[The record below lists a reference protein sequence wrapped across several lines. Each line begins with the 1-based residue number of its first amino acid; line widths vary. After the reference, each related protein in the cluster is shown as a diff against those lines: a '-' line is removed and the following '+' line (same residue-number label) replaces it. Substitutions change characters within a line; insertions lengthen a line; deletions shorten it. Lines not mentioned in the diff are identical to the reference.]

1 MKKQLRAALAHP
13 RLLLCIDR
21 LLFSIGPAI
30 NQPSTFTLLIAPPG
44 AGNIGDQAMVESF
57 LENTP
62 GDVRILCHGQQD
74 ISIPDQHMERTRVI
88 VLPGLIYGHLLP
100 HLRSIGVFRRL
111 LGRAQ
116 SLAIT
121 GADIMDGAYNWQA
134 STNRANLAWLA
145 AEAGVPARILGFSW
159 NGRAHPQTVTAL
171 KRATAAGVQLC
182 LRDPVSAARA
192 RADGLANVTDVA
204 DIVFA
209 ARTVNFATASRL
221 LYSLPAQCD
230 YALVNASGLIGR
242 APGKIEG
249 YVRIIRELQYQGLQ
263 VILLPHVCRPGGDDL
278 PVCRDIHQAL
288 NDPRV
293 ILVDQLLS
301 PSEIRGLTAGATL
314 TVTGRMHLAI
324 MSLYSGVPAITLATQ
339 GKVEGM
345 MRLFGAEFLCVDP
358 RPDFAE
364 RIIAVIQ
371 QILSRPDDLRQHL
384 HSKLPAVRRLASR
397 NFDGPPQESINQEEL
412 SCAYD

>member
-1 MKKQLRAALAHP
+1 MKKHIRAALGHP
-13 RLLLCIDR
+13 RLLHLFDR
-21 LLFSIGPAI
+21 LMFTIGPATS
-30 NQPSTFTLLIAPPG
+30 QPSTFSLLIAPPG
-44 AGNIGDQAMVESF
+44 AGNIGDQAMVEAF
-57 LENTP
+57 LENIP
-62 GDVRILCHGQQD
+62 GNVRIICHGQQD
-74 ISIPDQHMERTRVI
+74 ICIPDQHAERTRVI

-116 SLAIT
+116 MVAIT

-134 STNRANLAWLA
+134 STNRANIAWLA
-145 AEAGVPARILGFSW
+145 AQANIPVRILGFSW
-159 NGRAHPQTVTAL
+159 NGRAHPQALAAL

-182 LRDPVSAARA
+182 LRDPLSAERA
-192 RADGLANVTDVA
+192 RADGLANVTEVA

-209 ARTVNFATASRL
+209 ARTVNFATASQL
-221 LYSLPAQCD
+221 LYSLPSQCN

-242 APGKIEG
+242 SPVQIEG
-249 YVRIIRELQYQGLQ
+249 YVRIIRELQHHGLQ
-263 VILLPHVCRPGGDDL
+263 VILLPHVSRPGGDDL
-278 PVCRDIHQAL
+278 PVCREICEAL
-288 NDPRV
+288 GDSTVLMIER
-293 ILVDQLLS
+293 LLS
-301 PSEIRGLTAGATL
+301 PAEIRGLTAGATL

-345 MRLFGAEFLCVDP
+345 MRLFGAEFLAVEP

-364 RIIAVIQ
+364 RIVALIQ
-371 QILSRPDDLRQHL
+371 QVLARPDDLRQHL
-384 HSKLPAVRRLASR
+384 HSKLPAVRTLARR
-397 NFDGPPQESINQEEL
+397 NFDAAQPEPARQEEL

>member
-1 MKKQLRAALAHP
+1 MKKRIRAALGHP
-13 RLLLCIDR
+13 RLLLFIDR
-21 LLFSIGPAI
+21 LLFTVGPAT
-30 NQPSTFTLLIAPPG
+30 NQRSTFSLLIAPPG
-44 AGNIGDQAMVESF
+44 AGNIGDQAMIEAY

-62 GDVRILCHGQQD
+62 GDIRIICHGQQD
-74 ISIPDQHMERTRVI
+74 IIVPDQHIERTRVI
-88 VLPGLIYGHLLP
+88 VLPGLIYGHLIP
-100 HLRSIGVFRRL
+100 HVRSIGVFRRL

-134 STNRANLAWLA
+134 STNRANIAWLA
-145 AEAGVPARILGFSW
+145 AQAGVAVRILGFSW
-159 NGRAHPQTVTAL
+159 NGQAHPQAVTAL
-171 KRATAAGVQLC
+171 RRATAAGVQLC
-182 LRDPVSAARA
+182 LRDPLSAERA
-192 RADGLANVTDVA
+192 RADGLANVTEVA

-221 LYSLPAQCD
+221 LYSLPAHCD

-242 APGKIEG
+242 TQGQIDG
-249 YVRIIRELQYQGLQ
+249 YVRIIRELQHQGLQ
-263 VILLPHVCRPGGDDL
+263 VILLPHVSRPGGDDL
-278 PVCRDIHQAL
+278 PVCQAIHQAL
-288 NDPRV
+288 KDPQV
-293 ILVDQLLS
+293 VLVDQLLS
-301 PSEIRGLTAGATL
+301 PSEIRGLTASATL

-345 MRLFGAEFLCVDP
+345 MRLFGAEFLCIEP
-358 RPDFAE
+358 RPDFAD
-364 RIIAVIQ
+364 RVITVAQ

-397 NFDGPPQESINQEEL
+397 NFDSPQQDFVNQKEL